1 MTRIETARVN
11 EVIGFNVGAIKD
23 AASRLSA
30 NGDLQQLEA
39 DLLELENKIAELKDS
54 MAGLPYKK

>member
-39 DLLELENKIAELKDS
+39 DLLDLENKIAELKDS

>member
-23 AASRLSA
+23 AASRLSV

-39 DLLELENKIAELKDS
+39 DLLDLEKQIAVLKDS